1 MSDIIIKFPASKRK
15 LSLQEE
21 QELRVCINLVHLT
34 YMNKNPHK
42 SDTERKQQSEDIIR
56 EFLKRIFEMNEE

>member
-15 LSLQEE
+15 LSIQEE
-21 QELRVCINLVHLT
+21 QELRVCINLVHLN
-34 YMNKNPHK
+34 YMNKNPHITI
-42 SDTERKQQSEDIIR
+42 TERKQQSEDIIR

>member
-15 LSLQEE
+15 LSIQEE

-34 YMNKNPHK
+34 YMNKNQHK
-42 SDTERKQQSEDIIR
+42 RDDERKQQSEIIIR